1 MELQGFD
8 KFEYQVKSFRDIR
21 VSDLTN
27 KLNEIGQEGWELV
40 NIINNSIGTILYV
53 FKRKLTCIITD

>member
-8 KFEYQVKSFRDIR
+8 KFEYQVKAFRDTR
-21 VSDLTN
+21 ASDLTN
-27 KLNEIGQEGWELV
+27 KLNEIGQDGWELV
-40 NIINNSIGTILYV
+40 NITNNSIGTILYV

>member
-8 KFEYQVKSFRDIR
+8 KFEYQVKAFRDIR